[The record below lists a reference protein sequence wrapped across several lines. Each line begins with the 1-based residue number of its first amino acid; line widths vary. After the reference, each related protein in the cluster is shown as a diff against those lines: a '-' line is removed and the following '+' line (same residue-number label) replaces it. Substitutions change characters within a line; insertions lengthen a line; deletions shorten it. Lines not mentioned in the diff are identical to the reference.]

1 MSELLQYRSMET
13 KEQRDARMG
22 WWREARYGMFIHFGI
37 FSIPAGEW
45 KGRDVPT
52 YSEWIMNKAE
62 IPVAEYAKLADQFN
76 PVNFDAGAIAR
87 LAKDAGMKYLVITA
101 KHHDGFAIFKSAVTS
116 FNSVDATPCQRDF
129 VSELAEACAREGLRF
144 GVYYSHA
151 QDWYHQGGAGNNWD
165 PSQQGDYDT
174 YLDAIA
180 IPQVKELLSHYGP
193 ISVLWYDTPRFVTPE
208 RVARFEKVHALQPEI
223 IVNNRLASFDA
234 QGGATV
240 GDTETPENFIPANG
254 YPGRDWECCMTM
266 NDNWGFKTND
276 FNWKSTKVLL
286 HNLSDIVS
294 KGGNFL
300 LNIGPKADGS
310 VPAKNTA
317 TLLEIGSWLLLNGEA
332 VYGTVAGPFARRMDW
347 GRVSRRNHPDGSST
361 LYLHVWE
368 WPKDGILNVPGL
380 RSLPDTG
387 KVLVSGSAVFSKATS
402 EGLELTLS
410 GEATDPI
417 ISVIALE
424 FAGDISVDPPAPLLD
439 DQGRIVLSPYDADL
453 SGPDDAKPVVSEL
466 HDIPTITNLTRAGE
480 WRIRYHFE
488 VPKNGLWQ
496 IQAEV
501 AIGAYNRLTVASLG
515 PHGTTITSA
524 FNATGEDEKSF
535 ALQELGVMRLQARSQ
550 ALEFRSEM
558 NDTRPLMVRRFIL
571 SPL

>member
-1 MSELLQYRSMET
+1 MSESLQSGRKET

-22 WWREARYGMFIHFGI
+22 WWREARYGMFIHFGL
-37 FSIPAGEW
+37 FAIPAGEW

-101 KHHDGFAIFKSAVTS
+101 KHHDGFAIFKTAVTS
-116 FNSVDATPCQRDF
+116 FNSVDSTPCRRDF
-129 VSELAEACAREGLRF
+129 VRELAEACANEGIRF

-151 QDWYHQGGAGNNWD
+151 QDWYHRGGAGNNWD
-165 PSQQGDYDT
+165 PTQQGDYDT
-174 YLDAIA
+174 YLDTIA
-180 IPQVKELLSHYGP
+180 IPQVKELLSQYGP

-234 QGGATV
+234 QSGATV

-266 NDNWGFKTND
+266 NDNWGFKASD
-276 FNWKSTKVLL
+276 SNWKGTKILL

-310 VPAKNTA
+310 VPTESIDSLRA
-317 TLLEIGSWLLLNGEA
+317 IGTWLRLNGEA

-347 GRVSRRNHPDGSST
+347 GRVSRRTNPDGTST

-368 WPKDGILNVPGL
+368 WPKNCTLKVPGL
-380 RSLPDTG
+380 RSLPASG
-387 KVLVSGSAVFSKATS
+387 KVLVSGASVASKATS
-402 EGLELTLS
+402 EGVELTLP
-410 GEATDPI
+410 EKAADPI
-417 ISVIALE
+417 ISVIVLE
-424 FAGDISVDPPAPLLD
+424 FAGDISIDSPAPLLD

-480 WRIRYHFE
+480 WKIRYHFE
-488 VPKNGLWQ
+488 VPKKGLWQ
-496 IQAEV
+496 VQAEV

-535 ALQELGVMRLQARSQ
+535 ALQELGIMRLPAGSQ
-550 ALEFRSEM
+550 ALEFRSEL

-571 SPL
+571 TPL